1 MTVKVFLKAGKRMKY
16 HAHELRD
23 EVWTIVSG
31 EGRTVVDGMEQIV
44 RPGDVV
50 TIAAGC
56 KHTLIADTDLNA
68 IEVQIG
74 DEITHTDKKV
84 YDLEGET
91 KENVVRDQVE

>member
-1 MTVKVFLKAGKRMKY
+1 MKLFLKTL
-16 HAHELRD
+16 EL
-23 EVWTIVSG
+23 ENFK
-31 EGRTVVDGMEQIV
+31 
-44 RPGDVV
+44 
-50 TIAAGC
+50 GC

-91 KENVVRDQVE
+91 KENVVRDLVE